1 VSPSFINY
9 KNYTNKRQMEI
20 NRGQEIIRKYYAK
33 SIIGIILSGIL
44 ILASLYQLEII
55 FIWGIQKRLT
65 FEFPF
70 FLWTTNLWVARD
82 IWYTIMIIGWILA
95 AYSGFKLGEIREF
108 ENLIEDPKDAEIIQE
123 IIQEH
128 RENKGKIT

>member
-1 VSPSFINY
+1 
-9 KNYTNKRQMEI
+9 MEI

-70 FLWTTNLWVARD
+70 FLWTTNLWIARD

>member
-1 VSPSFINY
+1 MSPPFINY

-128 RENKGKIT
+128 RENKRKIT

>member
-1 VSPSFINY
+1 MSPPFINY